1 MDSITFGLVLLAEL
15 VPLFLVV
22 STLVYLVVDL
32 LTPER
37 IQRWLGGGPAY
48 SKVPLA
54 TALGAV
60 TPFCTCSSIPIVNGM
75 RLAGVATAPLV
86 AFLIASP
93 LISPVAM
100 ALLWSLMGAEYAVLY
115 TGTALATSALGG
127 LVVARWHG
135 SVEPIADAAEVSVP
149 ASGCG
154 CGSDLSLGVEGP
166 GRVMRMSGLAAAAGT
181 TTLALPVVAATE
193 LATERFRDHIRHAF
207 IRSLRDLRK
216 FAVPLLIA
224 IAIGA
229 AVYGYVPE
237 SLIVEIAGPDSPWAV
252 PGAALLSV
260 PVYAS
265 ILVLLPLASTLI
277 AKGVGIGAVT
287 AFLMGANG
295 FSLPEGILLSRI
307 ISKALL
313 WRIVAVF
320 TVGVI
325 GIGYLFQMVA
335 A

>member
-1 MDSITFGLVLLAEL
+1 MDSLRFGLVLLAQL
-15 VPLFLVV
+15 VPLFLLV

-37 IQRWLGGGPAY
+37 IQRWLGGGSAY

-60 TPFCTCSSIPIVNGM
+60 TPFCTCSTVPIVNGM
-75 RLAGVATAPLV
+75 RLAGVPTAPLV

-115 TGTALATSALGG
+115 TATALGASAMGG
-127 LVVARWHG
+127 VIVARWNAAD
-135 SVEPIADAAEVSVP
+135 EPIAGVAEVTVP
-149 ASGCG
+149 AAGCG
-154 CGSDLSLGVEGP
+154 CGANLSTGAEGP
-166 GRVMRMSGLAAAAGT
+166 SPVMSMSTLAGAAGSA
-181 TTLALPVVAATE
+181 TLAIPAVAPAA
-193 LATERFRDHIRHAF
+193 LATERFGDRIRRAF
-207 IRSLRDLRK
+207 VRSLRDLRK
-216 FAVPLLIA
+216 FAVPLVA
-224 IAIGA
+224 AVAIGA
-229 AVYGYVPE
+229 VVYGHVPE
-237 SLIVEIAGPDSPWAV
+237 SLIIDLAGPDSAWAV

-307 ISKALL
+307 IPKALL
-313 WRIVAVF
+313 WRIVVVF

>member
-1 MDSITFGLVLLAEL
+1 MEL
-15 VPLFLVV
+15 VPLFLLV

-37 IQRWLGGGPAY
+37 IQRWLGGGSAY

-60 TPFCTCSSIPIVNGM
+60 TPFCTCSTVPIVNGM
-75 RLAGVATAPLV
+75 RLAGVPTAPLV

-100 ALLWSLMGAEYAVLY
+100 VLLWSLMGAEYAVLY
-115 TGTALATSALGG
+115 TGTALAASALGG
-127 LVVARWHG
+127 VLVARWHAAG
-135 SVEPIADAAEVSVP
+135 EPIAAVAEVTVP
-149 ASGCG
+149 ASSCG
-154 CGSDLSLGVEGP
+154 CGANPASGAEVPSP
-166 GRVMRMSGLAAAAGT
+166 VMRMSTLAAAAGSAA
-181 TTLALPVVAATE
+181 LAIPAVAPAAF
-193 LATERFRDHIRHAF
+193 ATERFRDRMRGAF
-207 IRSLRDLRK
+207 VRSLRDLRK
-216 FAVPLLIA
+216 FAVPLVVA
-224 IAIGA
+224 VAVGA

-237 SLIVEIAGPDSPWAV
+237 SLIVELAG
-252 PGAALLSV
+252 
-260 PVYAS
+260 
-265 ILVLLPLASTLI
+265 LLPLASTLI

-307 ISKALL
+307 IPKALL

>member
-1 MDSITFGLVLLAEL
+1 MDSLLFGLVLLAEL
-15 VPLFLVV
+15 VPLFLLV
-22 STLVYLVVDL
+22 STAVYLVVDL

-60 TPFCTCSSIPIVNGM
+60 TPFCTCSSVPIVNGM
-75 RLAGVATAPLV
+75 RLAGVPAAPLV

-100 ALLWSLMGAEYAVLY
+100 ALLWSLMGADYAVLY
-115 TGTALATSALGG
+115 TATALAASALGG
-127 LVVARWHG
+127 VIVARWHAADL
-135 SVEPIADAAEVSVP
+135 PIAAEAAEAP
-149 ASGCG
+149 AGCG
-154 CGSDLSLGVEGP
+154 CGANLSTGVERP
-166 GRVMRMSGLAAAAGT
+166 SPVLAMSNLSAATGSAA
-181 TTLALPVVAATE
+181 LALPVVEPVALAA
-193 LATERFRDHIRHAF
+193 ERFRDRVRRAF
-207 IRSLRDLRK
+207 VRSLRDLRK
-216 FAVPLLIA
+216 FAVPLVIA
-224 IAIGA
+224 VAIGA

-237 SLIVEIAGPDSPWAV
+237 SLIVEVAGPDSVWAV

-307 ISKALL
+307 IPKALL
-313 WRIVAVF
+313 WRIVVVF
-320 TVGVI
+320 TIGVI